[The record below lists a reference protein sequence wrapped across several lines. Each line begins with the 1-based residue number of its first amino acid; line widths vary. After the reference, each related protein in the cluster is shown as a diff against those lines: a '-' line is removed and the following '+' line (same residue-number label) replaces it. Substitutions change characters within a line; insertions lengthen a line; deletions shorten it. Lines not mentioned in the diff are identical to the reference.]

1 MVLYYGI
8 GEVIVIIDGGNQNTN
23 FLHQGVNITKLN
35 GHLDIIECT
44 FNKDISFRKR
54 NTATNEDTIFAEC
67 FTAERDC
74 FVLNGTFAENIR
86 KPLYTGHGG
95 IIIIKQLN
103 EDTYGDYTCYETY
116 NTSNEASISIERPK
130 IKTNEGTSETPNK
143 RTCMCLIWITR
154 SNISI
159 LWRKFTQTTH
169 TNCRSSSSTLSSAA
183 SNVYTISRSPSSISP
198 SLSSSN
204 DSNSSGG
211 ISRPITPSSNNRTD
225 ISSPIENTGM
235 LTDLPPADI
244 AV

>member
-1 MVLYYGI
+1 MAICVYMVLYYGI

-143 RTCMCLIWITR
+143 P
-154 SNISI
+154 
-159 LWRKFTQTTH
+159 H